1 LLEIR
6 GAADEWF
13 KSVYESA
20 VQLGDKSGTEPSIPR
35 VCAKQTLRSNMPAK
49 EPQLY
54 YRSAVF
60 VPLLDSIIH
69 EFNERFSHMHQDIAL
84 ASKLVPSV
92 LVKSDKCSDKDLKTL
107 AAAFPDMPSVRT
119 FSSEYDRWRVK
130 WLTEKDTGSKILSFA
145 DALSTAD
152 ADLFPNIRTVLLVSA
167 TRPSSTASNE
177 RSFSALKRLKTYLR
191 SSMLE
196 KRLTGLALLHIHQ
209 DIPVPVDDIID
220 RFAKLGPHRL
230 AYL

>member
-1 LLEIR
+1 
-6 GAADEWF
+6 
-13 KSVYESA
+13 
-20 VQLGDKSGTEPSIPR
+20 
-35 VCAKQTLRSNMPAK
+35 MPAK

-92 LVKSDKCSDKDLKTL
+92 LAKSDKCSDKDLKTL

-152 ADLFPNIRTVLLVSA
+152 ADLLPNIRTVLLVSA